1 MTVSTSN
8 VIGVALGYADTTQQF
23 NLGTCV
29 NLDDGGQAIYVQAA
43 SAVSQYAAVSVRSDN
58 KAVPVTTTNAADSK
72 RFAVAQVSIASGSF
86 GWVQSGGVMRVNL
99 AASCNPAVPL
109 FTTATAGVLDDATVS
124 GGGVGLVAGIVA
136 TATASGAT
144 AITCVAGFPHVVGYS
159 GV

>member
-1 MTVSTSN
+1 
-8 VIGVALGYADTTQQF
+8 
-23 NLGTCV
+23 
-29 NLDDGGQAIYVQAA
+29 
-43 SAVSQYAAVSVRSDN
+43 VSVRADN

-159 GV
+159 GA